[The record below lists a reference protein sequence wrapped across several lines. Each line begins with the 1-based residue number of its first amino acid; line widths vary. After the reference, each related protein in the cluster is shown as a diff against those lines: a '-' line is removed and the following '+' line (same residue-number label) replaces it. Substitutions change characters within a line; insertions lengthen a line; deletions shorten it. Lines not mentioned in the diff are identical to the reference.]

1 MALQG
6 DCPFGILKTATSR
19 KPELEF
25 PSISMFN
32 GPEVVICRI
41 MYPIFG
47 PKKSRQEL
55 TYGPGVTNVKGP
67 AVPEAQIEVLVLHCA
82 LAD

>member
-1 MALQG
+1 M
-6 DCPFGILKTATSR
+6 PRFFSTSTDLCTD
-19 KPELEF
+19 P
-25 PSISMFN
+25 
-32 GPEVVICRI
+32 
-41 MYPIFG
+41 
-47 PKKSRQEL
+47 RQEL